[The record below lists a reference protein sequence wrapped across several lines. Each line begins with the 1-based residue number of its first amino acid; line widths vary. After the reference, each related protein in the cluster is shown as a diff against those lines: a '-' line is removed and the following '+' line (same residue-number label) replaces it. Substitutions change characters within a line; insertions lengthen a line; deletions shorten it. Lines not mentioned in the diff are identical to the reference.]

1 MAGNSRDP
9 ERFNMNEEQS
19 NTYRIDPAL
28 KKANVAAVVNAEI
41 LAELGEL
48 APPLKLV
55 DEKSTEGTTI
65 TKIDV
70 HVGKTIHEG
79 PVWAGELTCVDR
91 IELVAYT
98 SDGRVEFRTRVCMA
112 VQPPVKVEDGAENPI
127 YRVHV
132 TPEARDNPACQG
144 LLWDHLGG
152 ELDCGDTRDT
162 QLEQF
167 DDELRRFWA
176 EVVGPDEHLRAKI
189 IDLLEDTRPGWRSVT
204 VSSDGRLIIQSADGS
219 EKIISPPTKRKA

>member
-1 MAGNSRDP
+1 
-9 ERFNMNEEQS
+9 MNEEQS

-28 KKANVAAVVNAEI
+28 KKANAAAVANAHI

-48 APPLKLV
+48 EPPFKLL
-55 DEKSTEGTTI
+55 DEKSSERATI

-70 HVGKTIHEG
+70 HLGKTLHQG

-91 IELVAYT
+91 IELVVYA
-98 SDGRVEFRTRVCMA
+98 SDGRVLRTRVCMA
-112 VQPPVKVEDGAENPI
+112 VQPPVTVEDGAENPI

-152 ELDCGDTRDT
+152 ELDYGDTKDT
-162 QLEQF
+162 QLEHF
-167 DDELRRFWA
+167 DEEF
-176 EVVGPDEHLRAKI
+176 
-189 IDLLEDTRPGWRSVT
+189 
-204 VSSDGRLIIQSADGS
+204 
-219 EKIISPPTKRKA
+219 PT